1 MLIRLELYFYY
12 CLGLP
17 TGQDSA
23 TYWNKGTEV
32 SSLSRDKGTMGQAK
46 NLTKGQDRPG
56 QPKFGPGRDSQN
68 LGRDGTAKI
77 RDGTQ
82 DKTGLSRKGCSKTGR
97 RCSKTENDV
106 LKQEKDVLKQEK
118 DVLKQEKEVLKQ
130 KIWSFYWKF
139 FNSFCPGT
147 SRDRG
152 FCPGTFAPAFVLGQW
167 DTGTRN
173 FFCPGTSHGN
183 PTIVLYER
191 STVR

>member
-68 LGRDGTAKI
+68 PGRDTGQNGT
-77 RDGTQ
+77 
-82 DKTGLSRKGCSKTGR
+82 
-97 RCSKTENDV
+97 E
-106 LKQEKDVLKQEK
+106 
-118 DVLKQEKEVLKQ
+118 Q
-130 KIWSFYWKF
+130 KRMF
-139 FNSFCPGT
+139 
-147 SRDRG
+147 
-152 FCPGTFAPAFVLGQW
+152 
-167 DTGTRN
+167 
-173 FFCPGTSHGN
+173 
-183 PTIVLYER
+183 
-191 STVR
+191 